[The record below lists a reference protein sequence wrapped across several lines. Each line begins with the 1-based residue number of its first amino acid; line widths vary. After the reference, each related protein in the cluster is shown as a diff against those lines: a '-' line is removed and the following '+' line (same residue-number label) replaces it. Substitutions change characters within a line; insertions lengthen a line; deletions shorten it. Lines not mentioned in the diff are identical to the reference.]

1 MKSSTDRAATLRAL
15 LLAALSA
22 LPLGALPAAARAASF
37 DCTKAATPTEKRICA
52 DPRLSKQDDTLHQ
65 LYARVSGSPAWRDDQ
80 RAWLATRDAC
90 GDLVCLRNLYADR
103 LVVLRHAGT
112 PFRWD
117 TRWQRVDASGH
128 AGAQLDI
135 TQANAQRF
143 LFSFD
148 AVAGANSG
156 ALSETATF
164 ASPDLARYVG
174 NAKMSTQGCTL
185 TFRRV
190 LNRLRVDQQGDAFT
204 CGAGVGVYYSG
215 DYVAAAKDPNATPTL
230 LSLGVARTAA
240 EDEALHRLLGKDYAT
255 MVASAGAVDTQA
267 DNLDG
272 NGARV
277 TSMFVQGI
285 ACDTKSVLM
294 SDGHGRLWAAVWEA
308 GAPPGPAAMRYYT
321 NVAADKQRLPKTIA
335 AANAQTCPGET
346 VRVTMMP

>member
-1 MKSSTDRAATLRAL
+1 MNSSTDRAAALGTLL
-15 LLAALSA
+15 IAALIA
-22 LPLGALPAAARAASF
+22 LPLGLLPATARAASF
-37 DCTKAATPTEKRICA
+37 DCAKAATPTEKRICA
-52 DPRLSKQDDTLHQ
+52 DPRLSKQDEALHA
-65 LYARVSGSPAWRDDQ
+65 LYAPVSNSPDWRADQ
-80 RAWLATRDAC
+80 RAWLASRDAC
-90 GDLVCLRNLYADR
+90 GDAVCLRNLYADR
-103 LVVLRHAGT
+103 LVVLRHAST

-135 TQANAQRF
+135 SHASAQHF
-143 LFSFD
+143 SFSFD
-148 AVAGANSG
+148 AVTGANSG

-164 ASPDLARYVG
+164 SSPDLARYVG
-174 NAKMSTQGCTL
+174 NAKMDTRGCTL

-190 LNRLRVDQQGDAFT
+190 LNRLHVDQQGDAFA

-215 DYVAAAKDPNATPTL
+215 DYVAAAEDPNATPTL
-230 LSLGVARTAA
+230 LSLGVARGAA

-255 MVASAGAVDTQA
+255 MVATAGAVDTQA

-294 SDGHGRLWAAVWEA
+294 SDDRGQLWAAVWEA
-308 GAPPGPAAMRYYT
+308 GAPPAPATMRYYT
-321 NVAADKQRLPKTIA
+321 NVAADKHRLPKTIA
-335 AANAQTCPGET
+335 AANTQTCPGET